1 MSENIS
7 VRQAELYD
15 VPAIARIERESFDE
29 PWSAAEITKDVTA
42 GGNVYVAAAVC
53 GEELAGYA
61 EIRSVAGEAQIYNI
75 AVAPEFRR
83 EGIGE
88 VLMRHLIAKAEEDG
102 CSVVNLEVMDGNEA
116 ATEMYNKL
124 GFREVG
130 RRRGYYAKGSRDA
143 VLMDLALGELTI
155 DIEV

>member
-1 MSENIS
+1 MDITI
-7 VRQAELYD
+7 RQAKLYD
-15 VPAIARIERESFDE
+15 VPAISRIERESFDE

-42 GGNVYVAAAVC
+42 GGGLYVAAAVC

-61 EIRSVAGEAQIYNI
+61 EIRIIAGEAQVYNI

-88 VLMRHLIAKAEEDG
+88 ALLRHMIEKAEEAG
-102 CSVVNLEVMDGNEA
+102 CSILNLEVMDGNEA
-116 ATEMYNKL
+116 ATELYSKL

-130 RRRGYYAKGSRDA
+130 RRRGYYAKGKRDA
-143 VLMDLALGELTI
+143 VLMDLALGKVEI